1 MKNRKSNK
9 RILIKIL
16 IFSLVVL
23 SLLLLI
29 MALIRIKTQETE
41 KETSGMTEVESSE
54 SSEVISSVPES
65 EEETDIVAY
74 PAPQY
79 DFTCEEVTIKIPGMS
94 EEYTF
99 AWVSDLHMITDL
111 APAEDV
117 MPGNEETIQF
127 RYEFFSTPDGMRS
140 VELWPE
146 VVNFLNYG
154 DFDGVILGGDMLDY
168 CSNSNLKMFMQEFEK
183 LNPEVPVLYIRA
195 DHDYGYWYGGEVLK
209 ETDTHALHKTID
221 KDDINDKYWE
231 FDDFIIIGVNNSTK
245 DMPQEQLDL
254 ILSLY
259 EKNKKIIMVTHV
271 PYASM
276 VDESLEALSMEV
288 RQKVYYWGGGDY
300 VPNAV
305 TKAYLDKVYAED
317 TNVCQVLAG
326 HLHAQWDGMLT
337 QQVPQHIFTPGYMGT
352 IGIIH
357 VVGEETGNE

>member
-1 MKNRKSNK
+1 MRNRKSNK
-9 RILIKIL
+9 GILIKIL

-23 SLLLLI
+23 ALLLLVV
-29 MALIRIKTQETE
+29 ALIHIRTQEKE
-41 KETSGMTEVESSE
+41 KETSKMTEVESSE
-54 SSEVISSVPES
+54 CSEVISSVPES
-65 EEETDIVAY
+65 EEESDIVIY
-74 PAPQY
+74 PAPEF
-79 DFTCEEVTIKIPGMS
+79 DFTCEEVTIKIPEMS

-111 APAEDV
+111 DPAQDV

-127 RYEFFSTPDGMRS
+127 RYKFFSTPDGMRS

-146 VVNFLNYG
+146 VVKFLNYR
-154 DFDGVILGGDMLDY
+154 DFDGIIFGGDMLDY
-168 CSNSNLKMFMQEFEK
+168 YSDSNLKAFMQEFQK
-183 LNPEVPVLYIRA
+183 LKSEVPILYIRA
-195 DHDYGYWYGGEVLK
+195 DHDYGYWYGGGVLK

-231 FDDFIIIGVNNSTK
+231 FDDFIMIGVNNSTK

-254 ILSLY
+254 ISSLY

-271 PYASM
+271 PYASKI
-276 VDESLEALSMEV
+276 DESLEALSMEV
-288 RQKVYYWGGGDY
+288 RKKMYYWGGGDY
-300 VPNAV
+300 IPNAI

-317 TNVCQVLAG
+317 TNICQVLAG

-337 QQVPQHIFTPGYMGT
+337 QQVPQHIFTPSYMGT

-357 VVGEETGNE
+357 VVGEENGNE

>member
-1 MKNRKSNK
+1 MKNRKSYK
-9 RILIKIL
+9 RVLIKIL
-16 IFSLVVL
+16 IFSLIVL
-23 SLLLLI
+23 SLLLLV
-29 MALIRIKTQETE
+29 MVLIRIKTQETE
-41 KETSGMTEVESSE
+41 KETSGMTEVEPLE

-65 EEETDIVAY
+65 EEETDIVKY
-74 PAPQY
+74 PAPEY
-79 DFTCEEVTIKIPGMS
+79 DFNCEEVTIEIPGLS
-94 EEYTF
+94 QEYTF
-99 AWVSDLHMITDL
+99 AWVSDLHMITDIE
-111 APAEDV
+111 PAKDV

-140 VELWPE
+140 VKLWPE
-146 VVNFLNYG
+146 VVKFLNYKK
-154 DFDGVILGGDMLDY
+154 FDGIIFGGDMLDY
-168 CSNSNLKMFMQEFEK
+168 CSNSNIEAFMQEFK
-183 LNPEVPVLYIRA
+183 NLNPEIPILYIRA

-221 KDDINDKYWE
+221 RDDINDKYWE

-276 VDESLEALSMEV
+276 ADESLEALSMEV

-305 TKAYLDKVYAED
+305 TKAYLDKVYTED
-317 TNVCQVLAG
+317 TNICQVLAG
-326 HLHAQWDGMLT
+326 HFHAQWDGMLT
-337 QQVPQHIFTPGYMGT
+337 QQVPQHIFTPAYMGT
-352 IGIIH
+352 IGIIY
-357 VVGEETGNE
+357 VVGVEDENE

>member
-1 MKNRKSNK
+1 MRNRKSSK
-9 RILIKIL
+9 GILIKIL
-16 IFSLVVL
+16 IFSLVIL
-23 SLLLLI
+23 SLLLL
-29 MALIRIKTQETE
+29 MMVLMRIKKQETE

-54 SSEVISSVPES
+54 HSEEISSVPES
-65 EEETDIVAY
+65 EEETDIY
-74 PAPQY
+74 PAPEY
-79 DFTCEEVTIKIPGMS
+79 DFTCEEVTIEIPGLS
-94 EEYTF
+94 QEYTF

-111 APAEDV
+111 DPAEDV

-146 VVNFLNYG
+146 IVNFLNYE
-154 DFDGVILGGDMLDY
+154 DFDGIIFGGDMLDY
-168 CSNSNLKMFMQEFEK
+168 YSNSNLEAFMQGFK
-183 LNPEVPVLYIRA
+183 NLNPAVPILYIRA

-317 TNVCQVLAG
+317 TNICQVLAG

-337 QQVPQHIFTPGYMGT
+337 QQVPQHIFTPAYMGT

-357 VVGEETGNE
+357 VVGEEIKNE